1 MNVMR
6 DRKYIISL
14 ERGLKILEIF
24 GKSAR
29 RLTLTEVASACS
41 LNKTAAQRFL
51 YTLCAL
57 GYLTRDENKKY
68 QLSTK
73 ILSLGFSFL
82 DSSDLRSV
90 CKPYIDALSS
100 EINGTVNLGVLDG
113 FEVIYLYRKEVTR
126 YLKYDLYA
134 GSRLPAYCVSIG
146 KILLAGLPDDD
157 LKDRIEGMTLKP
169 ITRKTIT
176 SKHKLRN
183 EIRQTRKRGYS
194 ICDCELSMDLY
205 SMAAPLIN
213 DQQEVI
219 AAADVTMDPRK
230 RDMEIKRKIAGRLI
244 DTGLSLSKNLGY
256 HGPYPKN

>member
-1 MNVMR
+1 MR

-24 GKSAR
+24 GESAR
-29 RLTLTEVASACS
+29 RLTLTEVASASS

-51 YTLCAL
+51 HTLCTL

-82 DSSDLRSV
+82 NSSDLRSV
-90 CKPYIDALSS
+90 CKPHIDTLSS
-100 EINGTVNLGVLDG
+100 EINRTVNLGVLDG

-146 KILLAGLPDDD
+146 KILLAGLKDDD
-157 LKDRIEGMTLKP
+157 LKDRIDRMTLNP
-169 ITRKTIT
+169 ITRKTVT
-176 SKHKLRN
+176 SKQKLWD
-183 EIRQTRKRGYS
+183 EIMQTRKRGYS
-194 ICDCELSMDLY
+194 ICDRQLSMDLY
-205 SMAAPLIN
+205 SMAVPLIN
-213 DQQEVI
+213 DQQDVI
-219 AAADVTMDPRK
+219 AAVNVTMDPRESE
-230 RDMEIKRKIAGRLI
+230 MEIKRKIAGKLI
-244 DTGLSLSKNLGY
+244 NTGLSLSKILGY
-256 HGPYPKN
+256 HGPYPKY

>member
-1 MNVMR
+1 MR

-24 GKSAR
+24 GESAR

-51 YTLCAL
+51 YTLCTL

-82 DSSDLRSV
+82 NSSDLRSV
-90 CKPYIDALSS
+90 CKPHIDSLSA
-100 EINGTVNLGVLDG
+100 EIDRTVNLGILDG

-146 KILLAGLPDDD
+146 KVLLAGLNEKD
-157 LKDRIEGMTLKP
+157 LKDRIERMTLNP
-169 ITRKTIT
+169 ITRKTVT
-176 SKHKLRN
+176 SKPKLWD
-183 EIRQTRKRGYS
+183 EIVQTRKRGYS
-194 ICDCELSMDLY
+194 ICDRQLSMDLY
-205 SMAAPLIN
+205 SMAVPLIN
-213 DQQEVI
+213 EQQEVI
-219 AAADVTMDPRK
+219 AAVNVTMDPRESG
-230 RDMEIKRKIAGRLI
+230 MEIKRKIAQKLI
-244 DTGLSLSKNLGY
+244 STGLSLSRILGY
-256 HGPYPKN
+256 QGPYPK

>member
-1 MNVMR
+1 MR

-24 GKSAR
+24 GESAR

-51 YTLCAL
+51 YTLCTL

-82 DSSDLRSV
+82 NSSDLRSV
-90 CKPYIDALSS
+90 CKPHIDSLSA
-100 EINGTVNLGVLDG
+100 EIDRTVNLGILDG

-146 KILLAGLPDDD
+146 KVLLAGLNEKD
-157 LKDRIEGMTLKP
+157 LKDRIERMTLNP
-169 ITRKTIT
+169 ITRKTVT
-176 SKHKLRN
+176 SKPKLWD
-183 EIRQTRKRGYS
+183 EIMQTRKRGYS
-194 ICDCELSMDLY
+194 ICDRQLSMDLY
-205 SMAAPLIN
+205 SMAVPLIN
-213 DQQEVI
+213 ERQEAI
-219 AAADVTMDPRK
+219 AAVNVAMDPRESE
-230 RDMEIKRKIAGRLI
+230 MEIKRKIAQKLI
-244 DTGLSLSKNLGY
+244 NTGLSLSRILGY
-256 HGPYPKN
+256 QGPYPK

>member
-1 MNVMR
+1 MR

-24 GKSAR
+24 GESAR

-51 YTLCAL
+51 YTLCTL

-73 ILSLGFSFL
+73 ILSLGFNFL
-82 DSSDLRSV
+82 NSSDLRSV
-90 CKPYIDALSS
+90 CKPHIDSLSA
-100 EINGTVNLGVLDG
+100 EIDRTVNLGVLDG

-146 KILLAGLPDDD
+146 KVLLAGLNEKD
-157 LKDRIEGMTLKP
+157 LKDRIERMTLNP
-169 ITRKTIT
+169 ITRKTVT
-176 SKHKLRN
+176 SKPKLWD
-183 EIRQTRKRGYS
+183 EIMQTRKRGYS
-194 ICDCELSMDLY
+194 ICDRQLSMDLY
-205 SMAAPLIN
+205 SMAVPLIN
-213 DQQEVI
+213 ERQEAI
-219 AAADVTMDPRK
+219 AAVNVTMDPRESG
-230 RDMEIKRKIAGRLI
+230 MEIKRKIAKKLI
-244 DTGLSLSKNLGY
+244 NTGLSLSRILGY
-256 HGPYPKN
+256 QGPYPK

>member
-1 MNVMR
+1 MR

-24 GKSAR
+24 GESAR

-51 YTLCAL
+51 YTLCTL

-82 DSSDLRSV
+82 NSSDLRSV
-90 CKPYIDALSS
+90 CKPHIDSLSA
-100 EINGTVNLGVLDG
+100 EIDRTVNLGILDG

-146 KILLAGLPDDD
+146 KVLLAGLNEKD
-157 LKDRIEGMTLKP
+157 LKDRIERMTLNP
-169 ITRKTIT
+169 ITRKTVT
-176 SKHKLRN
+176 SKPKLWD
-183 EIRQTRKRGYS
+183 EIMQTRKRGYS
-194 ICDCELSMDLY
+194 ICDRQLSMDLY
-205 SMAAPLIN
+205 SMAVPLIN
-213 DQQEVI
+213 ERQEAI
-219 AAADVTMDPRK
+219 AAVNVTMDPRESG
-230 RDMEIKRKIAGRLI
+230 MAIKRKIAKKLI
-244 DTGLSLSKNLGY
+244 NTGLSLSRILGY
-256 HGPYPKN
+256 QGPYPK

>member
-1 MNVMR
+1 MR

-24 GKSAR
+24 GQSAR
-29 RLTLTEVASACS
+29 RLTLTEVASACT

-51 YTLCAL
+51 YTLCTL

-82 DSSDLRSV
+82 NSSDLRSV
-90 CKPYIDALSS
+90 CKPQIDALSA
-100 EINGTVNLGVLDG
+100 EINRTVNLGVLDG

-126 YLKYDLYA
+126 FLKYDLYA

-146 KILLAGLPDDD
+146 KILLAGLKDED
-157 LKDRIEGMTLKP
+157 LKDRIDRMTLNP

-176 SKHKLRN
+176 SKHKLWD
-183 EIRQTRKRGYS
+183 EIMQTRKRGYS
-194 ICDCELSMDLY
+194 ICDRQLSMDLY
-205 SMAAPLIN
+205 SMAVPLIN
-213 DQQEVI
+213 DRQDVI
-219 AAADVTMDPRK
+219 AAVNVSMDPRESE
-230 RDMEIKRKIAGRLI
+230 MEIKRKIAQKLI
-244 DTGLSLSKNLGY
+244 NTGLSLSKVLGY
-256 HGPYPKN
+256 HGPYPKY